1 MCESLSCVQLFEA
14 PWTVARQAPLSMGFS
29 RQEYWSGLPFPTPG
43 DLPSLG
49 MEPELL
55 AYPALT
61 GRFCTI
67 SAAWEAPKKAKGTAD
82 RVFKVFQRAHSSQAA
97 WLSILVHHPICKM
110 G

>member
-1 MCESLSCVQLFEA
+1 MNYSLPDSSVHGILQ
-14 PWTVARQAPLSMGFS
+14 ARIL
-29 RQEYWSGLPFPTPG
+29 EWVPFPTPG

-55 AYPALT
+55 AYLALT

-82 RVFKVFQRAHSSQAA
+82 RVFKVFQRAHSTVRQPGVQYWFFIPSVK
-97 WLSILVHHPICKM
+97 WDNNTTNLVNL
-110 G
+110 